1 MERIIVII
9 SKIILGII
17 FAFLIWKL
25 LKVTLKVGLWLFL
38 IGAVVALVIP
48 SHLFL
53 VSGLGLLILTVLVS
67 LLILGLIS
75 FIFFESI

>member
-1 MERIIVII
+1 MII

-38 IGAVVALVIP
+38 IGAVVALVTP

-53 VSGLGLLILTVLVS
+53 VSGLGLLLLTVLVS